1 MRTAEDEL
9 NRYLSG
15 LRREQEERGNHPVT
29 VASYADAIARCYAY
43 LGNEEEAWRYFKLAG
58 EKCAV
63 GLSELRGKITRKD
76 FALRILECGRS
87 FWRAGDERA
96 NEYFRASY
104 EAFREEYEDPLE
116 PTRLEAWRW
125 SIVPLIFLEEYQ
137 HAREVAR
144 ETKVKYQQA
153 RVTSGGN
160 GLTALLAK
168 VIEACAEGTD
178 AALSEALSAIEG
190 MISSER
196 MGFYGQNLS
205 PVVDLHE
212 YVRRK
217 SAESAGKRNGEDAVP

>member
-1 MRTAEDEL
+1 MARTAEEEL

-29 VASYADAIARCYAY
+29 VASYADAIARCHAY
-43 LGNEEEAWRYFKLAG
+43 LGNGEEARRYFKLAG

-63 GLSELRGKITRKD
+63 GIPGLRGKITRKD

-104 EAFREEYEDPLE
+104 DAFEKEFDDPLE
-116 PTRLEAWRW
+116 STRLDAMRW
-125 SIVPLIFLEEYQ
+125 SIVPLIFLEDYE

-153 RVTSGGN
+153 TFTSGGN
-160 GLTALLAK
+160 GLTALLTK
-168 VIEACAEGTD
+168 VIEACVEDTD
-178 AALSEALSAIEG
+178 AALSEALLGIEG
-190 MISSER
+190 MMVSEGMR
-196 MGFYGQNLS
+196 FYGQNSS

-212 YVRRK
+212 FVRRK
-217 SAESAGKRNGEDAVP
+217 LGR